1 MDDDFE
7 YDTGRVIP
15 RDSAGWREFEFNR
28 IKRIKEFVEMGN
40 ISPED
45 DAFFRVPWRHQI
57 KLQNQHPA
65 LKEAWGHY
73 MVLLSMTYEEE
84 NGTRP

>member
-15 RDSAGWREFEFNR
+15 RDSAGWREFEYNR
-28 IKRIKEFVEMGN
+28 IKRIKDFVEMGN

-45 DAFFRVPWRHQI
+45 DTFFRVPWRYQM

-65 LKEAWGHY
+65 LKEAWDHY

>member
-1 MDDDFE
+1 MDEDFE

-28 IKRIKEFVEMGN
+28 VKKIKDFLTMGN
-40 ISPED
+40 IDPD
-45 DAFFRVPWRHQI
+45 DAFFRVPWRDQA
-57 KLQNQHPA
+57 KLQQQHPA
-65 LKEAWGHY
+65 LAEAWDHY
-73 MVLLSMTYEEE
+73 IVLLSMIYEEE